1 MNKAE
6 LIVEVQKQLGD
17 DASKASAEKAL
28 NAVLESIKVAIKS
41 TGKGVNS
48 KNASASAVQLV
59 GFGTFSIAHR
69 PARESVN
76 PQNPTGPKIKIK
88 AGKVVKF
95 KPGSGLKDLV

>member
-6 LIVEVQKQLGD
+6 LIVEVQKQLGGD
-17 DASKASAEKAL
+17 TSKAAAEKAL
-28 NAVLESIKVAIKS
+28 NAVLESVKVAVK
-41 TGKGVNS
+41 GAGKDLKKGVKS
-48 KNASASAVQLV
+48 LSAVQLV
-59 GFGTFSIAHR
+59 GFGTFSVAAR

-95 KPGSGLKDLV
+95 KPGSTLKDLV

>member
-6 LIVEVQKQLGD
+6 LIVEVQKQLGET
-17 DASKASAEKAL
+17 ASKASAEKAL
-28 NAVLESIKVAIKS
+28 NAVLESIKVAIKGA
-41 TGKGVNS
+41 GKDLKKGT
-48 KNASASAVQLV
+48 KAAAAVQLV
-59 GFGTFSIAHR
+59 GFGTFSVAAR